1 MGKGNWRIPKERLS
15 ETANG
20 PENIDKPEIV
30 VFLRPHASCVQCLML
45 CIENIGTGAAHSVQ
59 FGTGASPAAPFLAS
73 PSNAN
78 NISLLNKNNFLQKGI
93 NCFGP
98 GQKIEQFL
106 ISLVERLPEELKQP
120 FQIFVTYRDSLNHTY
135 EDEYALDLG
144 DFESLVSI
152 DSDAK
157 NLASDLRPLLD
168 VIQAGF
174 SQVAESI
181 ERSGLPQTPKP
192 VGGATLSDEEVE
204 SSQTVQSRSDK
215 PLPQTESNIVL
226 VDTIVQSEPDK
237 PLSPELQQFVALYN
251 AGGESKLRQIYTPP
265 CFIRVGNEA
274 ERFQNLN
281 ISPIFQ
287 TAPNGSFV
295 AYAIDSENS
304 YAVLPFAGSVLQNK
318 LYSSGAFGE
327 VFECPGFDP
336 EQTYYVKVVL
346 PALFEQHPVN
356 DTWTLQRKGKLEL
369 QEKDS

>member
-1 MGKGNWRIPKERLS
+1 MRSGDWQTPKERLS
-15 ETANG
+15 KTANG
-20 PENIDKPEIV
+20 SENIDKPKIV

-45 CIENIGTGAAHSVQ
+45 CIENIGTGAAHKVR
-59 FGTGASPAAPFLAS
+59 FGINASSAPL
-73 PSNAN
+73 SNLSYMN
-78 NISLLNKNNFLQKGI
+78 LLKKNNFLRKGI

-98 GQKIEQFL
+98 RQKIEQFL
-106 ISLVERLPEELKQP
+106 ISLVEGLPEELKQP
-120 FQIFVTYRDSLNHTY
+120 FQIIVTYRDSLNYTY

-144 DFESLVSI
+144 DFESLASI

-181 ERSGLPQTPKP
+181 ERSRLPQTPKP
-192 VGGATLSDEEVE
+192 AGGATLSDKEVE
-204 SSQTVQSRSDK
+204 SSQTVQSGSDK
-215 PLPQTESNIVL
+215 SLPQTESNAVL
-226 VDTIVQSEPDK
+226 ADVIVQSEPDK
-237 PLSPELQQFVALYN
+237 PPHPELQRFVALYN
-251 AGGESKLRQIYTPP
+251 AGGEPKLRQIYNPP
-265 CFIRVGNEA
+265 CSIRVGNEA

-304 YAVLPFAGSVLQNK
+304 YAVLPFAGSVLQNE

-327 VFECPGFDP
+327 VFECSGFDP
-336 EQTYYVKVVL
+336 EHIYYVKVVL
-346 PALFEQHPVN
+346 PALFKQDPVN
-356 DTWTLQRKGKLEL
+356 DTWTLQEKGKLEL
-369 QEKDS
+369 KEKDS